1 MLAPVLF
8 MEVIAIFEQ
17 LYFQPVKQT
26 AYCHVSLAC
35 HRAHAPKLQAGPI
48 NQRKLENRDRLRIGA
63 KTINYTKPKNF
74 PKVAAHTKLTF
85 MLGFQLGQISTVK
98 NTIAV
103 SERIIFKTLWQKPL
117 QMILGKQKRVIFNI
131 KSIPI

>member
-1 MLAPVLF
+1 

-35 HRAHAPKLQAGPI
+35 HRAHACKLQRGPI
-48 NQRKLENRDRLRIGA
+48 NQRKQENRERIRTGA

-74 PKVAAHTKLTF
+74 PKVTAPTKLTF
-85 MLGFQLGQISTVK
+85 MLGFQLGQISAVK
-98 NTIAV
+98 NNTTV
-103 SERIIFKTLWQKPL
+103 SEKDNFKNVRAKTQN
-117 QMILGKQKRVIFNI
+117 ILRK
-131 KSIPI
+131 